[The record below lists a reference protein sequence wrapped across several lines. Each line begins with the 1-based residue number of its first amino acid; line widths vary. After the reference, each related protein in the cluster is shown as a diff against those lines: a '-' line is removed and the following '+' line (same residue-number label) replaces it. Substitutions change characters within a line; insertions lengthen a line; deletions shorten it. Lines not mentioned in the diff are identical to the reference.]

1 MTLFFI
7 LVQHLCISL
16 VLTSI
21 TWLIFL
27 KVKNMSIIDI
37 TWGLG
42 FFILISYDYF
52 VLAPMFINNSYDLS
66 FHFPI
71 LIFLVL
77 IWSAR
82 LSLFLFITRIRN
94 RHLDARYE
102 SIKASW
108 KSKSSVNVLFN
119 YWFQGV
125 LQAILSLAFIP
136 ILFSSST
143 NLPLLPIFIC
153 FIGIIGEALADYQ
166 LLIFKQQDSSELIC
180 QNGLWRFSR
189 HPNYFFDILFWAGIA
204 YYTYLA
210 TQNIIVFVSPVLLYV
225 IMRFVTGRI
234 SERLSLQKKGDSYKS
249 YQKNTFMIFPKLFN
263 RKH

>member
-1 MTLFFI
+1 MTLFFV
-7 LVQHLCISL
+7 LAQHLCISL

-21 TWLIFL
+21 TWLMFL

-52 VLAPMFINNSYDLS
+52 FLAPTFINNSYDLS

-71 LIFLVL
+71 LIFLVF
-77 IWSAR
+77 IWSTR

-119 YWFQGV
+119 YWFQM
-125 LQAILSLAFIP
+125 
-136 ILFSSST
+136 
-143 NLPLLPIFIC
+143 
-153 FIGIIGEALADYQ
+153 
-166 LLIFKQQDSSELIC
+166 
-180 QNGLWRFSR
+180 
-189 HPNYFFDILFWAGIA
+189 DI
-204 YYTYLA
+204 
-210 TQNIIVFVSPVLLYV
+210 
-225 IMRFVTGRI
+225 
-234 SERLSLQKKGDSYKS
+234 
-249 YQKNTFMIFPKLFN
+249 KN
-263 RKH
+263 